1 MTIGSKMNNT
11 PLYRAEFAHLVPH
24 AGSMVLIDQ
33 VDSWS
38 NKKIHCTT
46 QSHLASDNPLLL
58 DNCLSAM
65 HLIEYGAQSMA
76 IHGGLLSGKSSPG
89 FLAAVRGA
97 HFHVDNL
104 DTITSSLH
112 IVARAELKIENGAVY
127 SFHIT
132 DDQDTLLLDARATV
146 IHTQP

>member
-1 MTIGSKMNNT
+1 MTTGKMMNNKVLNQT
-11 PLYRAEFAHLVPH
+11 EFAHLIPH
-24 AGSMVLIDQ
+24 AGSMLLIDQ

-38 NKKIHCTT
+38 NKQIYCTT
-46 QSHLASDNPLLL
+46 QSHLASDNPLRLN
-58 DNCLSAM
+58 DSLSAI

-97 HFHVDNL
+97 HFHIDNL
-104 DTITSSLH
+104 DNITSPLH
-112 IVARAELKIENGAVY
+112 IEASAELKIENGAVY
-127 SFHIT
+127 SFLIT
-132 DDQDTLLLDARATV
+132 DSHDTLLLDARATV